1 MSYAL
6 VRSTAVKTHYH
17 AGIRSSSSR
26 PNIKEEKM
34 VWLRKWK
41 TVNVASTYPVFGWD
55 ILSSYMHEQGQS
67 EK

>member
-34 VWLRKWK
+34 VWLRE
-41 TVNVASTYPVFGWD
+41 NIASYDRQNSPLLVLGPFS
-55 ILSSYMHEQGQS
+55 IKNL
-67 EK
+67 